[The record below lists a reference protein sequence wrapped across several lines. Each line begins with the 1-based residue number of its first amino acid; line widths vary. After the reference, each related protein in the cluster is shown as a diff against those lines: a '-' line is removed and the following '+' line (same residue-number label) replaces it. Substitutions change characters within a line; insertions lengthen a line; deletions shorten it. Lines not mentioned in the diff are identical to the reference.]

1 MAPHILAVDV
11 GTTSTK
17 LALFDQ
23 GGVARVTFSRS
34 YQTHYGP
41 NGHAEQNPLDWWQA
55 LCDLVPEAFAR
66 ANLASTEI
74 ECVAFSGKTLEV
86 VPVDGAGN
94 LVRARSLTYQDT
106 RSTREASQF
115 LREFGHRAFY
125 SITGGGHTPAIY
137 PLFKILWL
145 KANEPEVFHQTDK
158 FLPAKSFIIHKLT
171 NRFATDYSEAS
182 QTGILDLARMDWSSD
197 LLEAAGIPVGK
208 LAPLHP
214 STAVVGGVTE
224 DAARQTGL
232 RQGTPVVNGGGDLL
246 CACAGAGVNKP
257 GSFYINL
264 GSSGWWGTTT
274 AAPML
279 HFESRL
285 LCLVHIVPG
294 LYAPH
299 LTMYNGTNCEAW
311 IRRLVFRHEAE
322 RLPATGELHD
332 YVGTKAE
339 EVPPG
344 AGDLI
349 FLPYLTGAGAPLYDP
364 HMRAVFVGL
373 SGQHDE
379 RHLYRS
385 VLEGVAYQLRTI
397 YDTLVSQ
404 GYDVREVRLV
414 GGGAES
420 HLWRQI
426 LADVLQLE
434 LLVPHNPRGASCV
447 GAALTG
453 AVAVGMFADIPSAQ
467 ARFTRAQTRVIP
479 RAASADTYDRLYD
492 RFKKAYR
499 ALKTV

>member
-1 MAPHILAVDV
+1 MAAHILAVDV

-23 GGVARVTFSRS
+23 EGRARVALSRS
-34 YQTHYGP
+34 YETHHGP
-41 NGHAEQNPLDWWQA
+41 DGHAEQDPLDWWRA
-55 LCDLVPEAFAR
+55 LCDLVPEALAR
-66 ANLASTEI
+66 ANLASAEI
-74 ECVAFSGKTLEV
+74 ACITFSGKTLEV

-106 RSTREASQF
+106 RSTREASRF
-115 LREFGHRAFY
+115 LRDFGHRAFY

-145 KANEPEVFHQTDK
+145 KANEPEVYRQTDK

-171 NRFATDYSEAS
+171 DRFATDYSEAS
-182 QTGILDLARMDWSSD
+182 QSGLLDLARMDWSSD
-197 LLEAAGIPVGK
+197 LLEAAGIPIAK
-208 LAPLHP
+208 LAPLRP
-214 STAVVGGVTE
+214 SSAVVGGVTP

-232 RQGTPVVNGGGDLL
+232 LRGTPVVNGGGDLL
-246 CACAGAGVNKP
+246 CACASAGVSEP

-264 GSSGWWGTTT
+264 GSSGWWGTVT
-274 AAPML
+274 AAPRL

-311 IRRLVFRHEAE
+311 IRRLVFRHEAA
-322 RLPATGELHD
+322 RLPTTGELFDHI
-332 YVGTKAE
+332 GTRAG

-364 HMRAVFVGL
+364 RMRAVFVGL
-373 SGQHDE
+373 SEQHDE

-385 VLEGVAYQLRTI
+385 VLEGVAYQLRWI
-397 YDTLVSQ
+397 YDTFVGQ
-404 GYDVREVRLV
+404 GHDVREIRLV

-420 HLWRQI
+420 RLWRQI
-426 LADVLQLE
+426 LADVLQRE
-434 LLVPHNPRGASCV
+434 LLVPRDPRAASCI
-447 GAALTG
+447 GAALAG
-453 AVAVGMFADIPSAQ
+453 AVALGMFADIPAAQ
-467 ARFTRAQTRVIP
+467 ARFTRAQTRVVP
-479 RAASADTYDRLYD
+479 NPERAETYDRLYG
-492 RFKKAYR
+492 RFTNAYR
-499 ALKTV
+499 ALQTV